1 MKTRLKSKKPTI
13 TSLCDALLKRRGD
26 DATIQMLMADAGK
39 RGIKLTARSA
49 SSHLCVR
56 RRATS

>member
-39 RGIKLTARSA
+39 RA
-49 SSHLCVR
+49 SS
-56 RRATS
+56 